1 MVDLHSSPVRG
12 GYFKAALACL
22 AATALTLP
30 LRGVVDAANIVMIFL
45 LVVALVA
52 VRLGSGPAILAAFG
66 GVALFD
72 FFFVPPHFLD
82 GGGRRAVPDHLR
94 RDAGGG
100 AGDRP
105 ARRASAREGRA
116 RGAARGGDARAL
128 RHGQGAV
135 RRLRGGAGGRHRARL
150 PRPPAGS
157 GGRPLPV
164 PRADETLVAIPAAQ
178 GGARCQDHVRA
189 VHAQGRSMFLA
200 AEESGYRPALALP
213 LASPLR
219 TRGVLLVFG
228 EHAEQVC
235 AAERRPLLDA
245 VASLTAIVVERL
257 HYGEV
262 LQEVTLRMESERL
275 RSALLSAVSHD
286 LRTPLTVLVGMAD
299 ALTLGRPALPA
310 AALES
315 AVAIREE
322 ALRLSELVHKLLDM
336 ARLQTGK
343 LVLNKEWQPLEEV
356 VGSSLKAM
364 AGLLGEREIRVE
376 LAPDLPPLEFDAV
389 LLERVVLQPAGE
401 HDQVFPGRCPY
412 RGGCKAQVTGDDGR
426 SLGSADDGPGFP
438 ADRIEQRCSIC
449 SSAASAIPSV
459 AGTSAWASRSASAIM
474 SPPTAATSW
483 AENASQ
489 GVRTV
494 HAHSPCPWELPP
506 AWLDEESGMK

>member
-1 MVDLHSSPVRG
+1 MFDPHPSSVPG

-72 FFFVPPHFLD
+72 FFFVPPHFSM
-82 GGGRRAVPDHLR
+82 AVADAQYLITFAVMLAVALVIGQLAARLR
-94 RDAGGG
+94 EKAVL
-100 AGDRP
+100 A
-105 ARRASAREGRA
+105 ARREEEMRALYDMARELSGA
-116 RGAARGGDARAL
+116 IAAEQVADIVRGFL
-128 RHGQGAV
+128 S
-135 RRLRGGAGGRHRARL
+135 RRLALEAVL
-150 PRPPAGS
+150 Y
-157 GGRPLPV
+157 L
-164 PRADETLVAIPAAQ
+164 PRADESLVAVPAAQ

-315 AVAIREE
+315 AVAIREQ

-364 AGLLGEREIRVE
+364 AGLLVGREIRVE
-376 LAPDLPPLEFDAV
+376 LAPGLPPLEFDAV
-389 LLERVVLQPAGE
+389 LLERVFCNLLENAAKYAPQGAIVIAAQVAGE
-401 HDQVFPGRCPY
+401 TVE
-412 RGGCKAQVTGDDGR
+412 V
-426 SLGSADDGPGFP
+426 
-438 ADRIEQRCSIC
+438 
-449 SSAASAIPSV
+449 SV
-459 AGTSAWASRSASAIM
+459 ADAGPDLPANLGDSAFEPFERGSHAAAGVGLGLAICRAIVEAHGGSIRAESRAEGGTRMAFTLPLGT
-474 SPPTAATSW
+474 PPVL
-483 AENASQ
+483 E
-489 GVRTV
+489 
-494 HAHSPCPWELPP
+494 
-506 AWLDEESGMK
+506 DEAGD

>member
-72 FFFVPPHFLD
+72 FFFVPPHFSMAVADAQYLITFAVMLAVALVI
-82 GGGRRAVPDHLR
+82 GQLAARLREKAVLAAQREEEMRALYDMARELS
-94 RDAGGG
+94 G
-100 AGDRP
+100 AIAAEQVGEIVRGFL
-105 ARRASAREGRA
+105 ARRLDLE
-116 RGAARGGDARAL
+116 
-128 RHGQGAV
+128 AV
-135 RRLRGGAGGRHRARL
+135 LY
-150 PRPPAGS
+150 
-157 GGRPLPV
+157 V
-164 PRADETLVAIPAAQ
+164 PRADDTLLAIPAAQ
-178 GGARCQDHVRA
+178 GGECCQDHVRA

-310 AALES
+310 PALES
-315 AVAIREE
+315 AVAIREQ
-322 ALRLSELVHKLLDM
+322 ALRLSELVHNLLDM

-364 AGLLGEREIRVE
+364 AGLLGGREIRVE

-389 LLERVVLQPAGE
+389 LLERVFCNLLENTAKYAPQGAIVIAAQVAGE
-401 HDQVFPGRCPY
+401 AVE
-412 RGGCKAQVTGDDGR
+412 V
-426 SLGSADDGPGFP
+426 SVADAGPGLP
-438 ADRIEQRCSIC
+438 ENLRD
-449 SSAASAIPSV
+449 SAFEPFERGSH
-459 AGTSAWASRSASAIM
+459 
-474 SPPTAATSW
+474 TAAGVGLGLAICRAIVEVHGGSIR
-483 AENASQ
+483 AEPRPE
-489 GVRTV
+489 GGTRMMFT
-494 HAHSPCPWELPP
+494 LPLGTP
-506 AWLDEESGMK
+506 PLLEEEDGE